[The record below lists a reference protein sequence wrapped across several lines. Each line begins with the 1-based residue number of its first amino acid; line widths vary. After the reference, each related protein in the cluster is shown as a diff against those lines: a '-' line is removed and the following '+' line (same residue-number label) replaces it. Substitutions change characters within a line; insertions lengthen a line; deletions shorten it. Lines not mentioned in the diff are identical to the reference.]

1 MKVKI
6 QQRSVYHKF
15 AEVEID
21 VPKGIREDDM
31 HQYLIDNE
39 HLYACKIDKAI
50 SEANWEYGTGCDEYN
65 RGMNEPESS
74 SEWRFEIVGT
84 NYGGHL

>member
-15 AEVEID
+15 AEAEID
-21 VPKGIREDDM
+21 IPKDIREEDM
-31 HQYLIDNE
+31 HEYLLDNE
-39 HLYACKIDKAI
+39 HLYVDKIDKAI
-50 SEANWEYGTGCDEYN
+50 SEANLEYGSGVDDY

>member
-6 QQRSVYHKF
+6 QNRSVYHKF
-15 AEVEID
+15 VEAEID
-21 VPKGIREDDM
+21 IPKDIREEDI
-31 HQYLIDNE
+31 HEYLLDNE
-39 HLYACKIDKAI
+39 HLYAGKIDKAI

-74 SEWRFEIVGT
+74 SEWRFECEQLKI
-84 NYGGHL
+84 GGHL